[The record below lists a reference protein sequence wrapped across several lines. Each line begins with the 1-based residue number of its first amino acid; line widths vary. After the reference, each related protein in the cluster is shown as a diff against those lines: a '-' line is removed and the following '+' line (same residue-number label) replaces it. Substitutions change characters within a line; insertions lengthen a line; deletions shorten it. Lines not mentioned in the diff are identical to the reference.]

1 MKKQTIFLC
10 GLLLASLQS
19 VSGIEATLKH
29 DMSLPNREKPRD
41 YYPSAPRLRISS
53 GETTYLVYNIGVV
66 LPEGTVPEDISKAV
80 LRIWVNSTKDFSPGV
95 CEIYRSA
102 IWDERYSKGNDPG
115 LRPALGAMFTR
126 FPVERSNQYYTIDVT
141 ALVKEYMTIFP
152 GNQVY
157 LPIALK
163 GNAGSQ
169 ADIPRLPL
177 THLNAWTDSK
187 ENRATTHEPTLQL
200 LVKSR

>member
-1 MKKQTIFLC
+1 
-10 GLLLASLQS
+10 
-19 VSGIEATLKH
+19 
-29 DMSLPNREKPRD
+29 MSLPELRKPRG
-41 YYPSAPRLRISS
+41 YYPWAQRLNIGR
-53 GETTYLVYNIGVV
+53 ETTYLIFDIGVV
-66 LPEGTVPEDISKAV
+66 LPDGAVPEDISKAV
-80 LRIWVNSTKDFSPGV
+80 LKIWFNSTKDFSAGL

-102 IWDERYSKGNDPG
+102 IWDERYSSGNDPG

-141 ALVKEYMTIFP
+141 ALVKEYMTIFL

-163 GNAGSQ
+163 GNAGTH

-177 THLNAWTDSK
+177 TFLNAWTDSK
-187 ENRATTHEPTLQL
+187 ENRATSHESTLQI
-200 LVKSR
+200 LVKSK